1 MYRVF
6 HMELNKN
13 HKKLF
18 YYTIF
23 KEKALPYFILVK
35 EEKEKKLIERE
46 LTHFWQMF
54 PFHIPENTRKPGFLV
69 FSGGMKWEHWPEMG

>member
-1 MYRVF
+1 MHYIACVLIHRVC

-46 LTHFWQMF
+46 LTHFWRMF
-54 PFHIPENTRKPGFLV
+54 PFHTP
-69 FSGGMKWEHWPEMG
+69 